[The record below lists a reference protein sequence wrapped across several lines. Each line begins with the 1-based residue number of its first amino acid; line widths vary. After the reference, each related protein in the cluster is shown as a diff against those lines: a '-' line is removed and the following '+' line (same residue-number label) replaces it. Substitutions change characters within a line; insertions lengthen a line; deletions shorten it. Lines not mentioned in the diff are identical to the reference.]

1 MCFSA
6 ALVSGKTESDIK
18 FIDKLPRRLLPPGF
32 LKGSVQMAER
42 TIAAIA
48 TPLGESSIGVIRI
61 SGEMAAETAD
71 KVFFAFSGAKLSNLG
86 GYRAAYG
93 EIKDGE
99 KVLDD
104 AVALVFRAPKSYT
117 GEDVVEISVH
127 GGRILLREVLR
138 LILKNGA
145 FPAEPGEFTKRA
157 FLNGKTDLT
166 RAESVMGLI
175 SAKSESE
182 LRISR
187 AAHTGKVSRKIEK
200 IESDLTAADAS
211 IAAFSDYPDED
222 IEGLDRENFIK
233 MLENAR
239 KELEEMLST
248 YDAGRVL
255 REGIETAIVGK
266 PNVGKST
273 LMNMLSGSERSIV
286 TDIAGTT
293 RDVIEE
299 TVTAGDIVLRLADT
313 AGIRQTDDAV
323 ESIGVDRAKARIDSA
338 GLILAVFDCTSP
350 LDGDDLS
357 LLESVRGRNVIIII
371 NKTDMESKIDKSV
384 FEGFRTVETSAKSG
398 DGYERLCAEI
408 ADIAGTAN
416 LDPDSAVLLNERQR
430 ACAERALDGVNEA
443 LSALLDGN
451 TMDAVGVCVDD
462 SLAALFELTGRRVTN
477 EVTDEIF
484 RRFCVGK

>member
-1 MCFSA
+1 M
-6 ALVSGKTESDIK
+6 SD
-18 FIDKLPRRLLPPGF
+18 
-32 LKGSVQMAER
+32 R

-48 TPLGESSIGVIRI
+48 TPMGESSIGVIRI
-61 SGEMAAETAD
+61 SGESALSIAD
-71 KVFFAFSGAKLSNLG
+71 KVFFAFSGEKLSDLA

-93 EIKDGE
+93 EIKEGDR
-99 KVLDD
+99 VLDD

-145 FPAEPGEFTKRA
+145 FSAEAGEFTKRA

-175 SAKSESE
+175 SAKSEAQ

-187 AAHTGKVSRKIEK
+187 AAHIGKVGAKIEK
-200 IESDLTAADAS
+200 IEGDLVAADAS

-222 IEGLDRENFIK
+222 IEGLDYDNFLR
-233 MLENAR
+233 MLENA
-239 KELEEMLST
+239 KTELNKMLST
-248 YDAGRVL
+248 YDAGRIL
-255 REGIETAIVGK
+255 REGIDTAIVGK

-273 LMNMLSGSERSIV
+273 LMNMLSGAERSIV
-286 TDIAGTT
+286 TEVAGTT
-293 RDVIEE
+293 RDIIEE
-299 TVTAGDIVLRLADT
+299 TVTVGDIVLRLADT
-313 AGIRQTDDAV
+313 AGIHDTDDKV
-323 ESIGVDRAKARIDSA
+323 ESIGVDRAKERLNTA
-338 GLILAVFDCTSP
+338 GLILAVFDCTKP
-350 LDGDDLS
+350 LDKDDYTLI
-357 LLESVRGRNVIIII
+357 ENIRGKNVIVII
-371 NKTDMESKIDKSV
+371 NKTDLSSKLDRSV
-384 FEGFRTVETSAKSG
+384 FEGFKIAETSAKEG
-398 DGYERLCAEI
+398 DGYETLSDAIAE
-408 ADIAGTAN
+408 AAGTAD

-430 ACAERALDGVNEA
+430 DCAVRALDGVNEA
-443 LSALLDGN
+443 INALKCGC

-462 SLAALFELTGRRVTN
+462 ALAALFELTGKRVTN

>member
-1 MCFSA
+1 
-6 ALVSGKTESDIK
+6 
-18 FIDKLPRRLLPPGF
+18 
-32 LKGSVQMAER
+32 MAER

-222 IEGLDRENFIK
+222 IEGLDRDNFIK

-313 AGIRQTDDAV
+313 AGIRNTDDAV

-338 GLILAVFDCTSP
+338 GLILAVFDCTRP

-384 FEGFRTVETSAKSG
+384 FEGFRTVETSAKSC

-416 LDPDSAVLLNERQR
+416 LDQDSAVLLNERQR

-443 LSALLDGN
+443 LSALLEGN

>member
-1 MCFSA
+1 MPTSSRLMYKYNFEMGSE
-6 ALVSGKTESDIK
+6 TMSD
-18 FIDKLPRRLLPPGF
+18 
-32 LKGSVQMAER
+32 R

-61 SGEMAAETAD
+61 SGEAALSIAD
-71 KVFFAFSGAKLSNLG
+71 KVFFAFSGEKLSDLA

-93 EIKDGE
+93 EIKEGDR
-99 KVLDD
+99 VLDD

-145 FPAEPGEFTKRA
+145 YPAEAGEFTKRA

-166 RAESVMGLI
+166 RAESIMGLI
-175 SAKSESE
+175 SAKSEAQ
-182 LRISR
+182 LRLSR
-187 AAHTGKVSRKIEK
+187 AAHIGKVGEK
-200 IESDLTAADAS
+200 IREIEGDLVALDAS

-222 IEGLDRENFIK
+222 IEGLDYENFLK
-233 MLENAR
+233 MLENADTQLN
-239 KELEEMLST
+239 KMLST
-248 YDAGRVL
+248 YDAGRIL
-255 REGIETAIVGK
+255 REGIDTAIVGK

-273 LMNMLSGSERSIV
+273 IMNMLSGAERSIV
-286 TDIAGTT
+286 TEVAGTT

-299 TVTAGDIVLRLADT
+299 TVTVGDIVLRLADT
-313 AGIRQTDDAV
+313 AGIHDTDDTV
-323 ESIGVDRAKARIDSA
+323 ESIGVDRAKERLNTA
-338 GLILAVFDCTSP
+338 GLILAVFDCTKP
-350 LDGDDLS
+350 LDSDDFALIDS
-357 LLESVRGRNVIIII
+357 IKHKNVIVII
-371 NKTDMESKIDKSV
+371 NKTDLSSRLDKSA
-384 FEGFRTVETSAKSG
+384 FEGFKIVETSAKKG
-398 DGYERLCAEI
+398 DGYESLCNAISEVC
-408 ADIAGTAN
+408 GTAD

-430 ACAERALDGVNEA
+430 YCAVRALDGVNEA
-443 LSALLDGN
+443 INALKGGR

-462 SLAALFELTGRRVTN
+462 ALAALFELTGKRVTN

>member
-1 MCFSA
+1 
-6 ALVSGKTESDIK
+6 
-18 FIDKLPRRLLPPGF
+18 
-32 LKGSVQMAER
+32 MAER

-71 KVFFAFSGAKLSNLG
+71 KVFFAFSGAKLSDLG

-117 GEDVVEISVH
+117 GEDVVEISLH

-187 AAHTGKVSRKIEK
+187 AAHTGKISRKIEQ

-222 IEGLDRENFIK
+222 IEGLDCENFTK

-313 AGIRQTDDAV
+313 AGIRNTDDAV

-371 NKTDMESKIDKSV
+371 NKTDMESKINKSV

>member
-1 MCFSA
+1 MPTSSRLMYKYNFEMGSE
-6 ALVSGKTESDIK
+6 TMSD
-18 FIDKLPRRLLPPGF
+18 
-32 LKGSVQMAER
+32 R

-61 SGEMAAETAD
+61 SGEAALSIAD
-71 KVFFAFSGAKLSNLG
+71 KVFFAFSGEKLSDLA

-93 EIKDGE
+93 EIKEGDR
-99 KVLDD
+99 VLDD

-145 FPAEPGEFTKRA
+145 YPAEAGEFTKRA

-166 RAESVMGLI
+166 RAESIMGLI
-175 SAKSESE
+175 SAKSEAQ
-182 LRISR
+182 LMLSR
-187 AAHTGKVSRKIEK
+187 AAHIGKVGEK
-200 IESDLTAADAS
+200 IKEIEGDLVAADAS

-222 IEGLDRENFIK
+222 IEGLDYENFLK
-233 MLENAR
+233 MLENADTQLN
-239 KELEEMLST
+239 KMLST
-248 YDAGRVL
+248 YDAGRIL
-255 REGIETAIVGK
+255 REGIDTAIVGK

-273 LMNMLSGSERSIV
+273 LMNMLSGAERSIV
-286 TDIAGTT
+286 TEVAGTT

-299 TVTAGDIVLRLADT
+299 TVTVGDIVLRLADT
-313 AGIRQTDDAV
+313 AGIHDTDDTV
-323 ESIGVDRAKARIDSA
+323 ESIGVDRAKERLNTA
-338 GLILAVFDCTSP
+338 GLILAVFDCTKP
-350 LDGDDLS
+350 LDSDDFALIDS
-357 LLESVRGRNVIIII
+357 IKHKNVIVII
-371 NKTDMESKIDKSV
+371 NKTDLSSKLDKSA
-384 FEGFRTVETSAKSG
+384 FEGFNIVETSAKKG
-398 DGYERLCAEI
+398 DGYETLCKAISEVC
-408 ADIAGTAN
+408 GTAD

-430 ACAERALDGVNEA
+430 YCAVRALDGVNEA
-443 LSALLDGN
+443 INALKGGR

-462 SLAALFELTGRRVTN
+462 ALAALFELTGKRVTN